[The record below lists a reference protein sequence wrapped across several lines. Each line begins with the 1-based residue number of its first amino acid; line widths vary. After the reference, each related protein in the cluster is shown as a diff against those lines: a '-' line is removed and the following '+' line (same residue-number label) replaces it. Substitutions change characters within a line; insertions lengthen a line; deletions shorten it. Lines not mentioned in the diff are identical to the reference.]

1 MSIPLLIDMLKTHLQ
16 VLLAGLNAQL
26 VTWRDNPDLLRR
38 VLRNSSPGQ
47 LAACALMALLVGG
60 VAAFLH
66 VSLQWVHSLTFLL
79 PLDVHLSAARNIPI
93 GRVLAVPVLGG
104 LLLGL
109 LALAERRSHAEE
121 IIDPIEANAVHGG
134 RLSLLP
140 SMRLVLAT
148 YLSNA
153 FGASIGME
161 AAYTQ
166 LGSAF
171 LSVAGKWLHL
181 RREDMRIFVA
191 AGAAAAVAAAFHAP
205 LAGAFYGFE
214 VILGAYMVA
223 AISQVAVA
231 AVCGT
236 LTAAI
241 LTGRDPLFAMTL
253 PALDIPNWYYL
264 IFLAQGVLAALVGTF
279 TMRAV
284 TRTEYLTKRLDLPD
298 WASPIFGG
306 LVLGLM
312 ALIFPQVLGGGQG
325 AINLH
330 LHETWPLIPLAALL
344 LAKILASAISIGSG
358 FRGGLFSASLF
369 IGCLFGQLFA
379 LFIGHFLPLGQ
390 EFPEIFMLVG
400 MGSVAASIIGAPVTM
415 VLLVLEMTGSFTATT
430 SVLMGVLIASAMTR
444 YYFGYSFSTWRF
456 HLRGLRISGA
466 HDIGWIEELTVA
478 ALMREDGHTL
488 PAGASLEEIRA
499 MAAPR
504 SAKRLFVTD
513 DAGLYLGAIDATH
526 LPEPDA
532 DAAINA
538 ASLARDPAQFLLPGQ
553 NIQQALHEFAE
564 SEVEELPVID
574 PATRKLLG
582 YLSESYTLRRYTQE
596 LESRNATQFGL
607 ASPGPAA

>member
-1 MSIPLLIDMLKTHLQ
+1 MPAVIQQVREHLEQLADAFQRQLID
-16 VLLAGLNAQL
+16 
-26 VTWRDNPDLLRR
+26 WRDNPDLLRR
-38 VLRNSSPGQ
+38 LLRNSSPGH
-47 LAACALMALLVGG
+47 LVACGLIGMLVGS

-66 VSLQWVHSLTFLL
+66 MALQWAHGLTFHL
-79 PLDVHLSAARNIPI
+79 PLDAHISAVRNIPPM
-93 GRVLAVPVLGG
+93 RVLAMPVLGG
-104 LLLGL
+104 ALLGL
-109 LALAERRSHAEE
+109 LALMERRAHAED

-134 RLSLLP
+134 RMPLVP
-140 SMRLVLAT
+140 SIRLVLAT
-148 YLSNA
+148 CLSNA
-153 FGASIGME
+153 VGASIGME

-166 LGSAF
+166 IGSTLF
-171 LSVAGKWLHL
+171 SVGGKWLHL

-191 AGAAAAVAAAFHAP
+191 AGAAAAIAAAFHAP

-231 AVCGT
+231 ALCGT
-236 LTAAI
+236 LAAAV
-241 LTGRDPLFAMTL
+241 LTGSDPLFALPL
-253 PALDIPNWYYL
+253 PALAIPNWYYL
-264 IFLAQGVLAALVGTF
+264 LFLAQGIGATLIGTF

-284 TRTEYLTKRLDLPD
+284 TRCEGLNRRLNVPD
-298 WASPIFGG
+298 WSRPIFGG
-306 LVLGLM
+306 LVVG
-312 ALIFPQVLGGGQG
+312 AVAVTFPQVLGSGQG

-330 LHETWPLIPLAALL
+330 LHQAWPLIPLLVLL

-369 IGCLFGQLFA
+369 IGCLFGQIFA
-379 LFIGHFLPLGQ
+379 IIVGHFLPLGQ

-415 VLLVLEMTGSFTATT
+415 VLLILEMTGSFTATT

-466 HDIGWIEELTVA
+466 HDIGWVEEITVA
-478 ALMREDGHTL
+478 ALMRVDGHMV
-488 PAGASLEEIRA
+488 PAGASLEEVRA

-513 DAGLYLGAIDATH
+513 DAGLYVGAIDATR

-532 DAAINA
+532 DQAINA
-538 ASLARDPAQFLLPGQ
+538 ASLAQRPEQFLLPTQ
-553 NIQQALHEFAE
+553 HIQQALHAFAE
-564 SEVEELPVID
+564 AEVEELPVLD
-574 PATRKLLG
+574 PATRTLLG

-596 LESRNATQFGL
+596 LETRNAAQFGA
-607 ASPGPAA
+607 ASPAADT

>member
-1 MSIPLLIDMLKTHLQ
+1 MLIDMLKTHLQ
-16 VLLAGLNAQL
+16 FLLVSLNAQL
-26 VTWRDNPDLLRR
+26 ISWRDNPDLLRR

-47 LAACALMALLVGG
+47 LAACALMALVVGIA
-60 VAAFLH
+60 AAFLH
-66 VSLQWVHSLTFLL
+66 VSLQWAHRITFLV
-79 PLDVHLSAARNIPI
+79 PVDVHLSAAKDIPM

-104 LLLGL
+104 LVLGL
-109 LALAERRSHAEE
+109 LALAERRGKADE

-134 RLSLLP
+134 RMSLIP
-140 SMRLVLAT
+140 SLRLVLAT
-148 YLSNA
+148 FLSNV

-171 LSVAGKWLHL
+171 LSIAGKWLHL

-241 LTGRDPLFAMTL
+241 LTGRDPLFALPL

-264 IFLAQGVLAALVGTF
+264 LFLLQGVAAALVGIF

-284 TRTEYLTKRLDLPD
+284 TRTENLTRRLDLPE

-306 LVLGLM
+306 LVLGVM
-312 ALIFPQVLGGGQG
+312 ALMVPQVLGGGQG

-330 LHETWPLIPLAALL
+330 LHESWPLIPLLVLL

-379 LFIGHFLPLGQ
+379 LLIGHFLPLGQ

-430 SVLMGVLIASAMTR
+430 AVLMGVLIASAMTR
-444 YYFGYSFSTWRF
+444 HYFGYSFSTWRF

-466 HDIGWIEELTVA
+466 HDVGWIEEITVA
-478 ALMREDGHTL
+478 ALMREDGHTVS
-488 PAGASLEEIRA
+488 AGASLEEIRA

-513 DAGLYLGAIDATH
+513 DAGQYLGAIDATH
-526 LPEPDA
+526 LPPA
-532 DAAINA
+532 DAETATNA
-538 ASLARDPAQFLLPGQ
+538 ASLAERPEQFLLPTH
-553 NIQQALHEFAE
+553 NIRQALDQFAE
-564 SEVEELPVID
+564 AEVEELPVLD
-574 PATRKLLG
+574 PTTRRLLG
-582 YLSESYTLRRYTQE
+582 YLSESYALRRYTQE
-596 LESRNATQFGL
+596 LESRNAQQFGI
-607 ASPGPAA
+607 AAPPPAA